1 MAWSPPWNAP
11 EVDPTMG
18 HSLDF
23 DGIKRADIYSFGL
36 VVVSIVIGRDVFK
49 HHSEFEDEA
58 AIARCKSD
66 GSMFNK
72 MVKLVEEED
81 KQRSDSDFDLVTL
94 RFLLGASLQQ
104 EPQSRNLGECITVL
118 NE

>member
-81 KQRSDSDFDLVTL
+81 KQRSDSDFDLVAAVPPGGFPPT
-94 RFLLGASLQQ
+94 RAAVA
-104 EPQSRNLGECITVL
+104 QSRRVYNRSE
-118 NE
+118 